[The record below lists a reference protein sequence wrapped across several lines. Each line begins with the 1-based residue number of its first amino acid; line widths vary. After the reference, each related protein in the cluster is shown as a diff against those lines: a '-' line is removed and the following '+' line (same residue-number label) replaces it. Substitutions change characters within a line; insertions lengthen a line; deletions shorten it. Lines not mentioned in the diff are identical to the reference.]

1 MLRTILALS
10 LALLSASSA
19 WAASSGVKRY
29 IIGFKPDS
37 DVAARSLAV
46 KSLGVTPVDSLPEL
60 DAVVAEVPEERFTI
74 QSFAAQA
81 LAQRSV
87 ALVEEDFVTNWL
99 VNEPGSLQSAPW
111 PSWAS
116 IKETLAPFKAAAWTP
131 PALPPGVSADELP
144 WGIQRVG
151 APAAWAKTQGAG
163 VRVAVV
169 DTGIDFNHPDLKA
182 NYAGCY
188 NAFDD
193 KKSCMDDNSHGTHV
207 AGTIAGALDG
217 KGVAGVAPKARLYAV
232 KVLDGD
238 GSGGLVS
245 IIKGILW
252 CANNDM
258 QVANMSLGA
267 PIGTVF
273 MRLAVKYAA
282 SKGVAIVAAAGNSGG
297 SVGYP
302 AGYSDT
308 IAVSASDIN
317 DKLASFSSRGPR
329 VEFIAPGVNVKS
341 SVPGGGYDSYNG
353 TSMATPHVAGLA
365 ALAVSRGARGLD
377 GVRAA
382 FKRSAKSI
390 GLKPTEQGSG
400 MIDAAALVR

>member
-1 MLRTILALS
+1 MILVFCLGLMPA
-10 LALLSASSA
+10 ASA

-37 DVAARSLAV
+37 DVAARGQAFQA
-46 KSLGVTPVDSLPEL
+46 LGATPVDALPEL
-60 DAVVAEVPEERFTI
+60 DAVVAEVPEQRFTI
-74 QSFAAQA
+74 QSFESLA

-99 VNEPGSLQSAPW
+99 VGEPASFQSAPL
-111 PSWAS
+111 PSWAA
-116 IKETLAPFKAAAWTP
+116 IKEAIPVFRSSAWTP
-131 PALPPGVSADELP
+131 PALPPGLSQEELP
-144 WGIQRVG
+144 WGVQRVN

-188 NAFDD
+188 NAMDA

-207 AGTIAGALDG
+207 SGTIAGALDG
-217 KGVAGVAPKARLYAV
+217 KGVAGVAPQARLYAV
-232 KVLDGD
+232 KVLDAD

-252 CANNDM
+252 CANNKM

-282 SKGVAIVAAAGNSGG
+282 SKGVTIVAAAGNNGG

-302 AGYSDT
+302 AGYPDA
-308 IAVSASDIN
+308 IAVSASDSR
-317 DKLASFSSRGPR
+317 DKIASFSSRGPR
-329 VEFIAPGVNVKS
+329 VEFIAPGVDVKS
-341 SVPGGGYDSYNG
+341 SVPGGGTDSYDG
-353 TSMATPHVAGLA
+353 TSMAAPHVAGLA

-382 FKRSAKSI
+382 LKRSAKSV
-390 GLKPTEQGSG
+390 GLKPTEEGAG
-400 MIDAAALVR
+400 MIDAALVAR

>member
-1 MLRTILALS
+1 MLALC
-10 LALLSASSA
+10 LTFLSASSA

-29 IIGFKPDS
+29 IIGFKAGS
-37 DVAARSLAV
+37 DAAARGLAV
-46 KSLGVTPVDSLPEL
+46 QALGVTPVDALPEL

-74 QSFAAQA
+74 QSFESLA

-99 VNEPGSLQSAPW
+99 VGEPAALQSAPW

-116 IKETLAPFKAAAWTP
+116 IKESLPAFKTSAWTP
-131 PALPPGVSADELP
+131 PAPPPGVSADELP
-144 WGIQRVG
+144 WGIRRVN
-151 APAAWAKTQGAG
+151 APAAWAKTQGEG

-188 NAFDD
+188 NALDSG
-193 KKSCMDDNSHGTHV
+193 KSCMDDNSHGTHV

-232 KVLDGD
+232 KVLDAE
-238 GSGGLVS
+238 GSGGLVG

-282 SKGVAIVAAAGNSGG
+282 SKGVAVVAAAGNNGG
-297 SVGYP
+297 AVGYP
-302 AGYSDT
+302 AGYPDA
-308 IAVSASDIN
+308 IAVSASDAG
-317 DKLASFSSRGPR
+317 DKIASFSSRGSK

-365 ALAVSRGARGLD
+365 ALAVSRGAKGLD

-382 FKRSAKSI
+382 LKRSAKSI
-390 GLKPTEQGSG
+390 GLKPTEEGSG

>member
-1 MLRTILALS
+1 MMRTILALC
-10 LALLSASSA
+10 LTLLSASPA
-19 WAASSGVKRY
+19 LAASGIKRY
-29 IIGFKPDS
+29 IIGFKPGS
-37 DVAARSLAV
+37 DMSARGEAV
-46 KSLGVTPVDSLPEL
+46 KALGVSQVDALPEL
-60 DAVVAEVPEERFTI
+60 DAVVAEVPEERFNI
-74 QSFAAQA
+74 QSFEAQA
-81 LAQRSV
+81 LAQRPV

-99 VNEPGSLQSAPW
+99 VTEPVSFQNTPL

-116 IKETLAPFKAAAWTP
+116 IKETLIPFRRAAWTP
-131 PALPPGVSADELP
+131 PALPPGVDAGELP
-144 WGIQRVG
+144 WGIQRVN

-169 DTGIDFNHPDLKA
+169 DTGIDSSHPDLKA

-188 NAFDD
+188 NAMDS

-207 AGTIAGALDG
+207 SGTIAGALDG

-232 KVLDGD
+232 KVLDAD
-238 GSGGLVS
+238 GSGGLVG

-252 CANNDM
+252 CAKNDM

-267 PIGTVF
+267 PMGTVF

-282 SKGVAIVAAAGNSGG
+282 SKGVAIIAAAGNSGG

-302 AGYSDT
+302 AGYPDT
-308 IAVSASDIN
+308 IAVSASDVN
-317 DKLASFSSRGPR
+317 DKIADFSSRGPR

-382 FKRSAKSI
+382 LKRSAKSI
-390 GLKPTEQGSG
+390 GLKPTEEGSG
-400 MIDAAALVR
+400 MIDAAALAR

>member
-1 MLRTILALS
+1 MRTILALC
-10 LALLSASSA
+10 LTLLSASSA

-29 IIGFKPDS
+29 IIGFKPGS
-37 DVAARSLAV
+37 DVAARGLAV
-46 KSLGVTPVDSLPEL
+46 KSLGVTPVDALPEL
-60 DAVVAEVPEERFTI
+60 DAVVAEFPEDRFTV
-74 QSFAAQA
+74 QSFESLA
-81 LAQRSV
+81 LAQRSI
-87 ALVEEDFVTNWL
+87 ALVEEDFVINWL
-99 VNEPGSLQSAPW
+99 AGEPAALRNAPW
-111 PSWAS
+111 PSWSS
-116 IKETLAPFKAAAWTP
+116 IKESLPAFRRSAWTP

-188 NAFDD
+188 NAIDS

-207 AGTIAGALDG
+207 SGTIAGALDG

-232 KVLDGD
+232 KVLDAE
-238 GSGGLVS
+238 GSGGLVG

-282 SKGVAIVAAAGNSGG
+282 SKGVAVVAAAGNNGG

-302 AGYSDT
+302 AGYPDA
-308 IAVSASDIN
+308 IAVSASDSS
-317 DKLASFSSRGPR
+317 DKIASFSSRGSA

-365 ALAVSRGARGLD
+365 ALAVSRGAKGLD

-382 FKRSAKSI
+382 LKGSAKSI
-390 GLKPTEQGSG
+390 GLKPAEEGSG